1 MHWHLK
7 LSWVAVQHYP
17 PPPLSQAVPQGNFS
31 EAASLECAMERGKR
45 QMWYGQILWFIKIY
59 NVCVCVCMCIY
70 DVYFQVTTAESKTA
84 LKLSNYFPTDTC
96 FQHFPTESHEFNEPM
111 EFEESREPT
120 AQRAS
125 NDSIPSCR
133 IVNIWNIAFIDMHRF
148 S

>member
-1 MHWHLK
+1 M
-7 LSWVAVQHYP
+7 
-17 PPPLSQAVPQGNFS
+17 F
-31 EAASLECAMERGKR
+31 
-45 QMWYGQILWFIKIY
+45 
-59 NVCVCVCMCIY
+59 VCVCMCIY

-133 IVNIWNIAFIDMHRF
+133 IVNI
-148 S
+148 